1 MSTVSIVK
9 DNKSPQRMLD
19 ESLDLLGDLSKVFPQ
34 KNERILIKPNF
45 GCHKNTLTGATT
57 DLRMLVAL
65 IQKLQ
70 NQGYSNII
78 VGDGGMA
85 GYLKVDILDYLGV
98 PALCKKYG
106 VPVIDLNKDEAVS
119 TKLLSGSCV
128 RISKTALE
136 SQVIDFAKLK
146 THVLAT
152 VTLGIKNLLGCVVG
166 SDKRQI
172 HLHGLH
178 ENLANLPSIIKPH
191 LTIIEGLVGMEG
203 RGPVG
208 GKPKKATWLLQVL
221 M

>member
-45 GCHKNTLTGATT
+45 GCHSKITLTGATT

-98 PALCKKYG
+98 LLKALKKKIL
-106 VPVIDLNKDEAVS
+106 VFQ
-119 TKLLSGSCV
+119 LL
-128 RISKTALE
+128 I
-136 SQVIDFAKLK
+136 
-146 THVLAT
+146 
-152 VTLGIKNLLGCVVG
+152 
-166 SDKRQI
+166 
-172 HLHGLH
+172 
-178 ENLANLPSIIKPH
+178 
-191 LTIIEGLVGMEG
+191 
-203 RGPVG
+203 
-208 GKPKKATWLLQVL
+208 
-221 M
+221 